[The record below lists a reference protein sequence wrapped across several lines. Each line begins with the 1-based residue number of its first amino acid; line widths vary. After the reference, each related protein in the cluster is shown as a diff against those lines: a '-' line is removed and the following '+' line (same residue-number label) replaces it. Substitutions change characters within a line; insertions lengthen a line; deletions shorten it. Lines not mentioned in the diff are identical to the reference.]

1 MPFRSEKRRQAGG
14 DSMRARWWAVL
25 LGLDVLLSL
34 LVVGIPLYLIRP
46 FVAQT
51 EQGVAVS
58 YVLRAWGPLLTIAL
72 LVAGLV
78 CVVQL
83 WKDGRIVRRLG
94 LVVATLFLSGMV
106 AAARWS
112 PEESFFGPLPE
123 PGFIEAG
130 RAAHVE
136 PAEMVLGI
144 TVGGRSKAYPVPIL
158 AYHHLVNDHLGGVP
172 LVATY

>member
-1 MPFRSEKRRQAGG
+1 MQ
-14 DSMRARWWAVL
+14 ARWWTVL
-25 LGLDVLLSL
+25 LGLDALLSL

-58 YVLRAWGPLLTIAL
+58 FTLRAWGPLLTMVL
-72 LVAGLV
+72 LLAGLV

-83 WKDGRIVRRLG
+83 WKGGRIMRRLG
-94 LVVATLFLSGMV
+94 LMVAVFFLGGMV

-112 PEESFFGPLPE
+112 PEESFFRPLPE
-123 PGFIEAG
+123 PGFIEAE
-130 RAAHVE
+130 RTAHVE

-144 TVGGRSKAYPVPIL
+144 TLGGRSKAYPVVIL
-158 AYHHLVNDHLGGVP
+158 AYHHLVNDELGGVP